1 MAAEARV
8 LLIAPSLDI
17 LGGQAVQAMHLFANV
32 NGFRGV
38 RMRFQPIDPR
48 LGPFAFLKKIRFVRT
63 IATFLVYL
71 PSVMWRAATAD
82 IVHIF
87 SAGLTSFTVW
97 TIPAVL
103 LGRLY
108 GKKVILHYHDGQAEV
123 HIATSRFAMP
133 ILRMADVVVTPSYFL
148 VDVFAKYGI
157 KARSIFNVLETS
169 GFHFRQCE
177 KLKPVFMTNRI
188 LEPLYNIGCILRAF
202 AIIQQRY
209 PEATLT
215 IAHSGMC
222 RPELEKL
229 AEELKLNHTRFV
241 GRVPHTEAASLYD
254 AADIYLTTPNFDCM
268 PGSILECYAS
278 GVPVVATKAGG
289 ILYIATDEKTALL
302 VDLNDHQAVAERC
315 FRLLEDP
322 ELVKRLTQAG
332 YAELEKYRPGRSRDQ
347 WADLYIELMEQR
359 AGAPEARRG

>member
-1 MAAEARV
+1 
-8 LLIAPSLDI
+8 
-17 LGGQAVQAMHLFANV
+17 
-32 NGFRGV
+32 
-38 RMRFQPIDPR
+38 
-48 LGPFAFLKKIRFVRT
+48 
-63 IATFLVYL
+63 
-71 PSVMWRAATAD
+71 
-82 IVHIF
+82 
-87 SAGLTSFTVW
+87 
-97 TIPAVL
+97 
-103 LGRLY
+103 
-108 GKKVILHYHDGQAEV
+108 
-123 HIATSRFAMP
+123 
-133 ILRMADVVVTPSYFL
+133 
-148 VDVFAKYGI
+148 
-157 KARSIFNVLETS
+157 
-169 GFHFRQCE
+169 
-177 KLKPVFMTNRI
+177 MTNRI